1 MTWFGY
7 APAQWALFFFLYSF
21 LGWVWESCY
30 VSLRQG
36 RWVNRGFL
44 NGPLLPI
51 YGFGAVAILL
61 FTLPVAA
68 NPLLVFLMGMTGAT
82 LLEYVTG
89 WTMERLFHV
98 RYWDY
103 SMYRFNLNGYICLP
117 ASLCWGAF
125 SLVML
130 RLIHPVVS
138 GWVAMLA
145 PAAALTAALALSA
158 FFAVDLLVSL
168 RQAVDM
174 RSLLQSLSASSRH
187 IARLQKRYEVE
198 AAFAPGG
205 LVRGIETAQSR
216 LQALRRQ
223 RRQLLRTLSVEASG
237 DVDAARLVR
246 EELSAMEGRTDSM
259 YRRALRH
266 LRRNPGAVSRRCAEG
281 LRDME
286 PLLRP

>member
-145 PAAALTAALALSA
+145 P
-158 FFAVDLLVSL
+158 
-168 RQAVDM
+168 
-174 RSLLQSLSASSRH
+174 
-187 IARLQKRYEVE
+187 
-198 AAFAPGG
+198 GG

-216 LQALRRQ
+216 LQALRQQ

>member
-1 MTWFGY
+1 
-7 APAQWALFFFLYSF
+7 
-21 LGWVWESCY
+21 
-30 VSLRQG
+30 
-36 RWVNRGFL
+36 
-44 NGPLLPI
+44 
-51 YGFGAVAILL
+51 
-61 FTLPVAA
+61 
-68 NPLLVFLMGMTGAT
+68 
-82 LLEYVTG
+82 
-89 WTMERLFHV
+89 
-98 RYWDY
+98 
-103 SMYRFNLNGYICLP
+103 MYRFNLNGYICLP

-205 LVRGIETAQSR
+205 LVRGIETVQSR
-216 LQALRRQ
+216 LQTLRQQ

>member
-1 MTWFGY
+1 
-7 APAQWALFFFLYSF
+7 
-21 LGWVWESCY
+21 
-30 VSLRQG
+30 
-36 RWVNRGFL
+36 
-44 NGPLLPI
+44 
-51 YGFGAVAILL
+51 
-61 FTLPVAA
+61 
-68 NPLLVFLMGMTGAT
+68 
-82 LLEYVTG
+82 
-89 WTMERLFHV
+89 
-98 RYWDY
+98 
-103 SMYRFNLNGYICLP
+103 MYRFNLNGYICLP

-205 LVRGIETAQSR
+205 LVRGIETVQSR
-216 LQALRRQ
+216 LQALRQQ

-246 EELSAMEGRTDSM
+246 EELSAMLERGR
-259 YRRALRH
+259 
-266 LRRNPGAVSRRCAEG
+266 AVCAEA
-281 LRDME
+281 
-286 PLLRP
+286 LLRAYGCQGDGSGGQLASAVAKNLTKRQIMGTIELLEKYRGECVYNVGPSHVLGALAVELEGIL